1 MKTFLVLAGVW
12 LLAASAAGLTM
23 APLNATNINCTS
35 TNVVISIPYEA
46 LRLQKVGLDGAGFV
60 DVKKMYMIKTA
71 DSFQPI
77 PGCMAVKRI
86 AKDDYYFSIDL
97 TTKNGRECAA
107 NMTTNGQINYE
118 FLITLDPT
126 TFSWQV
132 TMDMPKIL
140 FRITCV
146 LPSNAENANAATL
159 STYKGKSTYKADA
172 VDKPFDVNI
181 AYFPSG
187 YGQPAATTADTYSVD
202 TTTPVRLRYEL
213 NPAYWGALV
222 LQAKSCWV
230 SPFADSTKN
239 PKMHIIENW
248 CKKDD
253 ILTSSMSGVTKNNQ
267 DKQVDFFFTGFVWTV
282 SKSSNIYVHCDLFIC
297 STANG
302 EVCTK
307 TCPSRRHRQRRSAA
321 DEAEEHTRGEGKV
334 VSAGPFVVSEM
345 RTETRREPLP
355 VTWMVVVAIVD
366 FFLVQLF
373 IVHRKKT
380 AEPPSKESQAY

>member
-1 MKTFLVLAGVW
+1 MG
-12 LLAASAAGLTM
+12 
-23 APLNATNINCTS
+23 
-35 TNVVISIPYEA
+35 
-46 LRLQKVGLDGAGFV
+46 
-60 DVKKMYMIKTA
+60 
-71 DSFQPI
+71 
-77 PGCMAVKRI
+77 
-86 AKDDYYFSIDL
+86 
-97 TTKNGRECAA
+97 
-107 NMTTNGQINYE
+107 
-118 FLITLDPT
+118 LDPT

-267 DKQVDFFFTGFVWTV
+267 DKSTSFSPASYGRSQNLRTST
-282 SKSSNIYVHCDLFIC
+282 
-297 STANG
+297 STATYSSVVRQTGKSARRPAPVGATANAG
-302 EVCTK
+302 QLQMRLKSTREARARLLALDLSWSAKCGRRLEENPF
-307 TCPSRRHRQRRSAA
+307 PSLGWSSSRSSTSSSCSSSLSTGRKPPNHRVRS
-321 DEAEEHTRGEGKV
+321 HR
-334 VSAGPFVVSEM
+334 
-345 RTETRREPLP
+345 RTE
-355 VTWMVVVAIVD
+355 
-366 FFLVQLF
+366 
-373 IVHRKKT
+373 
-380 AEPPSKESQAY
+380 EPPRASPVW